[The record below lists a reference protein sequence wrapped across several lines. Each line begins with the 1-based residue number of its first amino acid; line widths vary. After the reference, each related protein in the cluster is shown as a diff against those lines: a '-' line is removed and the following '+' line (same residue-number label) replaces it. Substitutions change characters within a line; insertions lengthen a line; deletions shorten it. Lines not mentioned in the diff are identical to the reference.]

1 MKPAIRVE
9 GLSKRY
15 RIGARQVGSYRT
27 LRESL
32 SEALAAPLRKVSN
45 LFLG

>member
-1 MKPAIRVE
+1 MTPAIRVE

-15 RIGARQVGSYRT
+15 RRGDGAGGAEDFT

-32 SEALAAPLRKVSN
+32 
-45 LFLG
+45 